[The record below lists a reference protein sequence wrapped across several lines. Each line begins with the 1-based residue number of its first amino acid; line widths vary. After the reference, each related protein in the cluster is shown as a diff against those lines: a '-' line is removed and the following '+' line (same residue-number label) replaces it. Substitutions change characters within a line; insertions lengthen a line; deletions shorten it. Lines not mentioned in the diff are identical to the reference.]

1 MSQKSLITVT
11 ICMTVIF
18 TIWMLHGSL
27 CEFRLNLWGAE
38 FAVFLQCKQQENR
51 DGDESPRQLVA
62 EVQPIWHPF
71 QVRE

>member
-11 ICMTVIF
+11 ICMTVIV

-38 FAVFLQCKQQENR
+38 FAAFLQCKQ
-51 DGDESPRQLVA
+51 
-62 EVQPIWHPF
+62 
-71 QVRE
+71 